1 MMIVEA
7 NVKYFVFIVIA
18 KTNSAAAAMHL
29 LQKDLHEDPL

>member
-1 MMIVEA
+1 MIVKA
-7 NVKYFVFIVIA
+7 NVNFVLIVIA